1 MLSEWTKWIA
11 PYVEKQQDLK
21 YETENNTTLGTVL
34 MMETFNYQDIE
45 NKKRNSDL
53 VNIKIKF
60 IERVY

>member
-1 MLSEWTKWIA
+1 
-11 PYVEKQQDLK
+11 
-21 YETENNTTLGTVL
+21 